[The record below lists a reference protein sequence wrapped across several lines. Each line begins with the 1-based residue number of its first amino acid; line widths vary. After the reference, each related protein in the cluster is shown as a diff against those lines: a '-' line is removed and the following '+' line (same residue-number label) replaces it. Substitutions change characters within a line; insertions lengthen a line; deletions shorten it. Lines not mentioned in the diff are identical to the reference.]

1 MKTNFS
7 ALSKRKPNT
16 LALGLFAALLATPA
30 TSGIVIPDSPLQSG
44 SVVPPNIMF
53 ILDDSGSMGLT
64 YMAAPEATSDSAP
77 ATDAPDIGQQTY
89 ARNGIY
95 YNPSI
100 NYDPWRNFSDTG
112 NYVADT
118 PYSAVYTNATL
129 ASGGTAN
136 LASSTQTYYV
146 PKTDNSLLAYVRNP
160 VNYWRYQILTGG
172 TQIMRAERVTGLPSS
187 AIATLAVTGSVTNGN
202 YSTSYN
208 FVVPANVSNVTF
220 TSMDGTG
227 TNADMYV
234 LFNGLPT
241 TGAFT
246 CRSRNGGTNNETCN
260 IANPAAGTWQ
270 VRMFA
275 NGGTFDS
282 VNLATRFE
290 TMDANGCDNNSQ
302 NGAGWGNCTNQT
314 SMTWVNS
321 PTVSYTRNVADEK
334 QNFATWYSFNR
345 TRNKVAKA
353 GAGKAFAELP
363 ETFRVG
369 FTTIWDRNT
378 YLVPVASDNGLFRN
392 KVFPD
397 TPTNNRSLWF
407 DRLYA
412 ANASGSTPLLPALQ
426 RTGEYYKDASDSG
439 PYGPESGSTQL
450 ACRQNFAILTTD
462 GFWNDTTGYTP
473 VGNADNTVALPIPL
487 PAGALGAPIGYNPT
501 TPYIDNFTAAT
512 GPVTASTWSNT
523 LADVA
528 NHYWKTD
535 LSTLENIVPSGT
547 TDPAY
552 WQHMV
557 TYGVSIGLKGTL
569 DPVLDLAA
577 LKAGTRNTNG
587 TIGWPN
593 PIPAENPTRIDD
605 LFHASVNGRGKFIAA
620 LDATQFSKG
629 LRDALAGIAE
639 AQASNSN
646 ASANSTSLETTG
658 RIFQASY
665 TSGKWTGE
673 LRAFNIVTSGVI
685 NATAAWSASALIPAA
700 GSRNILTWDG
710 PATTGAGATF
720 PTSTQ
725 NTALTPAVSSYI
737 RGVRTGEGT
746 TFRARDHL
754 LGDIVNSS
762 PAYVSETNSVYV
774 GANDGMLHGF
784 NAADGVE
791 QFAYVPLGINLI
803 NLKSLSVEPYVH
815 RYFVDGSI
823 VVSTRRQT
831 TGVSNF
837 IAPNNNKNIL
847 IGALGRGGKGVF
859 ALDVTN
865 PASMTTTNVKWE
877 SGADVDMGNVLGRP
891 FIAKLNNGMAA
902 AIVANGPNSNDEK
915 AVLFIYNLNTGA
927 LIQKIDTLAGT
938 VANPNGLSS
947 PVGWDDDNDG
957 DLDYIYSGDLH
968 GNMWRFDV
976 RNGNPNNW
984 ALAAQR
990 TILHTALSPT
1000 SVPQPIYGRPTV
1012 ARDPTTYKR
1021 WVFFG
1026 TGRFLTTGDSNDQR
1040 TQSWYG
1046 IQDNGVNI
1054 ATRSDLQLRKIA
1066 VAGTITIFLRDPI
1079 TNALILDGGGNP
1091 ISIGTRSVRGFE
1103 PAAPLPPT
1111 KFGWYIDL
1119 LSPPTPPGT
1128 QEGERMVGDQR
1139 VTDNI
1144 LLAASIIPG
1153 STGCTV
1159 GGRGFI
1165 NAIDAFTG
1173 SSLSSANFDVD
1184 GDGEYD
1190 DDTIGGVPVGSVD
1203 IGVGMGTNPLLI
1215 GNVLIQSGSTGNL
1228 RSIRQ
1233 RDSNR
1238 IGRIS
1243 WREVLGN

>member
-1 MKTNFS
+1 MRVTNMKTNLS
-7 ALSKRKPNT
+7 DLSKRKPSS
-16 LALGLFAALLATPA
+16 LALGLMAALLATPA

-77 ATDAPDIGQQTY
+77 TTNAPNIGQQTY

-118 PYSAVYTNATL
+118 PYGAVYTSATL

-136 LASSTQTYYV
+136 LAASTQTYYV
-146 PKTDNSLLAYVRNP
+146 PKTTNTTLAYVREP
-160 VNYWRYQILTGG
+160 VNYWRYQILVGG
-172 TQIMRAERVTGLPSS
+172 AAIMRAERVTGLPLS
-187 AIATLAVTGSVTNGN
+187 ATTSLAATGNVTDSN
-202 YSTSYN
+202 YSASQN
-208 FVVPANVSNVTF
+208 FIVPANVSNVTF
-220 TSMDGTG
+220 TSTGGTG

-234 LFNGLPT
+234 LLNGVPT

-246 CRSRNGGTNNETCN
+246 CRSRNAGTNNETCN

-275 NGGTFDS
+275 NGGNFNS
-282 VNLATRFE
+282 VNLVARFE
-290 TMDANGCDNNSQ
+290 TMDANGCDLDSQ
-302 NGAGWGNCTNQT
+302 TGAGWGNCTNQT
-314 SMTWVNS
+314 SLTWVDS
-321 PTVSYTRNVADEK
+321 LGVSVTRNVADEK

-363 ETFRVG
+363 ETFRIG
-369 FTTIWDRNT
+369 YTTIWDRST
-378 YLVPVASDNGLFRN
+378 YLVPVDTDNGLFRN
-392 KVFPD
+392 KVLPD
-397 TPTNNRSLWF
+397 TPTTNRSLWF

-426 RTGEYYKDASDSG
+426 RTGEYYKDASATG
-439 PYGPESGSTQL
+439 PYGPETGTTQL

-462 GFWNDTTGYTP
+462 GFWNDTTGYVA
-473 VGNADNTVALPIPL
+473 VGDADNTAATPIPL
-487 PAGALGAPIGYNPT
+487 PLGALGTPIGYNPA
-501 TPYIDNFTAAT
+501 PPFIDNFTATT

-528 NHYWKTD
+528 HHYWKTD
-535 LSTLENIVPSGT
+535 LSSLENIVPSGT
-547 TDPAY
+547 NDPAY

-569 DPVLDLAA
+569 DPVLDLPL
-577 LKAGTRNTNG
+577 LKTGARNTNG

-605 LFHASVNGRGKFIAA
+605 LFHASVNGHGKFISA
-620 LDATQFSKG
+620 LNATQFSQG

-639 AQASNSN
+639 VQASNSN
-646 ASANSTSLETTG
+646 ASANSTSLETAG

-673 LRAFNIVTSGVI
+673 LVAYNIATTGVI
-685 NATAAWSASALIPAA
+685 NATEAWSASALIPAS
-700 GSRNILTWDG
+700 GSRNILTWNG
-710 PATTGAGATF
+710 PAATGAGATF
-720 PTSTQ
+720 PTAVQ
-725 NTALTPAVSSYI
+725 DTALTPAVSSYI
-737 RGVRTGEGT
+737 RGNRTGEGT
-746 TFRARDHL
+746 TYRARDHV

-762 PAYVSETNSVYV
+762 PAYVSETDSVYV
-774 GANDGMLHGF
+774 SANDGMLHGF
-784 NAADGVE
+784 NAATGVE
-791 QFAYVPLGINLI
+791 QFAYVPLGINLV
-803 NLKSLSVEPYVH
+803 NLKALSVEPYVH

-823 VVSTRRQT
+823 VVSARRQT

-865 PASMTTTNVKWE
+865 PGSMTATNVKWE
-877 SGADVDMGNVLGRP
+877 SGTDVDMGNVLGRP

-902 AIVANGPNSNDEK
+902 AIVANGPNSAGEK

-927 LIQKIDTLAGT
+927 LIQKIDTLDGS

-957 DLDYIYSGDLH
+957 DLDYVYSGDLR
-968 GNMWRFDV
+968 GNMWRFDL
-976 RNGNPNNW
+976 RSGTPSNW
-984 ALAAQR
+984 SLAAQR
-990 TILHTALSPT
+990 TNLHTALSPT
-1000 SVPQPIYGRPTV
+1000 SVRQPIYGRPTV

-1026 TGRFLTTGDSNDQR
+1026 TGRFLTTGDSNDLS
-1040 TQSWYG
+1040 TQTWYG
-1046 IQDNGVNI
+1046 IQDNAVNI
-1054 ATRSDLQLRKIA
+1054 PTRTDLQLRKIA
-1066 VAGTITIFLRDPI
+1066 VVGT
-1079 TNALILDGGGNP
+1079 
-1091 ISIGTRSVRGFE
+1091 IGTRSVRGFE
-1103 PAAPLPPT
+1103 PAAPLPAT

-1119 LSPPTPPGT
+1119 VLPPTPPGT

-1184 GDGEYD
+1184 GDGEFD

-1228 RSIRQ
+1228 RNIRQ